1 MTCREKMADKAG
13 KGTCGLATGVLK
25 AYFPTIPGPGGAQ
38 KSENSTHTWRLRI
51 LRLARNTLRFL
62 QCRMYFP
69 FSTERKKK
77 KTEKPR

>member
-1 MTCREKMADKAG
+1 MACVEKTGDKAG
-13 KGTCGLATGVLK
+13 KGTCSLATGVLT
-25 AYFPTIPGPGGAQ
+25 AHFPTIPGPGQAQ
-38 KSENSTHTWRLRI
+38 KSENSTRTWRLGI